1 LNWRREDERVIGEG
15 KGVRKAGW
23 EEIIV
28 LKINRMGPSF
38 ELIIRKYFRYCIFN

>member
-1 LNWRREDERVIGEG
+1 MNWRREDGRVIGEG

-28 LKINRMGPSF
+28 LKINRMGGD
-38 ELIIRKYFRYCIFN
+38 YCSQDK